1 MNTRASVVYGWGV
14 LIAGAAIAYGMA
26 KPSIDERRRIA
37 TENGQRPLEIKT
49 WQQRVA
55 ESERAVMDN
64 LATPDPQAKAAAQI
78 GAIGNPGES
87 GTSGLGAGLEH
98 AGRGVGVGD
107 GQGKK

>member
-1 MNTRASVVYGWGV
+1 
-14 LIAGAAIAYGMA
+14 
-26 KPSIDERRRIA
+26 
-37 TENGQRPLEIKT
+37 
-49 WQQRVA
+49 
-55 ESERAVMDN
+55 MDN

-78 GAIGNPGES
+78 GAIGNPGGS